1 MRQGHMSGYAS
12 RTCVAAILLML
23 AACSHWGHKS
33 EVAPG
38 NKAARTQLSVGYS
51 LLYQEADGIPK
62 LKWLLAFKNKSDDMG
77 RATDDLVSFYQHLAQ
92 NLQRLSKE
100 FPAVRIDVTTM
111 PQIEAV
117 LQPHMEESEP
127 TRQKVEP
134 AAKKIENV
142 ILRALK
148 AAGLIR
154 PR

>member
-111 PQIEAV
+111 PQIEAD
-117 LQPHMEESEP
+117 
-127 TRQKVEP
+127 TR
-134 AAKKIENV
+134 
-142 ILRALK
+142 K
-148 AAGLIR
+148 AIGTDL
-154 PR
+154 